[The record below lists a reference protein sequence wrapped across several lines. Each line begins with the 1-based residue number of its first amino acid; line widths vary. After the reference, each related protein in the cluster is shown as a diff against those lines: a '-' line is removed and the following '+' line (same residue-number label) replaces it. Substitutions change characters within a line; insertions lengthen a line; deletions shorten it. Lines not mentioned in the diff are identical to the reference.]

1 MRVKTNRQFYDVLED
16 TYRHEGDEFE
26 VSKERYIE
34 LNNKVSGFVSKVK
47 EANKE
52 VVEVEDNTEAEVEA
66 IEEADKD
73 EAAEVSDEAKE
84 IDELTVAELKE
95 LLDEK
100 GIEYDSK
107 AKKDDLKA
115 LLNK

>member
-34 LNNKVSGFVSKVK
+34 LNNKVSGFVSAV
-47 EANKE
+47 
-52 VVEVEDNTEAEVEA
+52 D
-66 IEEADKD
+66 
-73 EAAEVSDEAKE
+73 AKE
-84 IDELTVAELKE
+84 EKPADPLDNLTVSELKD
-95 LLDEK
+95 LLDAD

-107 AKKDDLKA
+107 AKKEDLKA
-115 LLNK
+115 LLQK